1 MEERHCVQ
9 ITMLENK
16 VETLTLEKIM
26 IEVCF
31 KTHNDKA
38 GTLWP
43 GLAPSL
49 KRKPWGVV
57 AALTENLLADFC
69 FPEKGKPDAEHLKQ
83 LGLWGFR
90 EYGIKPLI

>member
-1 MEERHCVQ
+1 M
-9 ITMLENK
+9 
-16 VETLTLEKIM
+16 
-26 IEVCF
+26 
-31 KTHNDKA
+31 
-38 GTLWP
+38 
-43 GLAPSL
+43 
-49 KRKPWGVV
+49 